1 MNATQE
7 QMNRAENVGTAT
19 PSPQS
24 PPDGGKDREML
35 APLFAPDAADG
46 FRTRWDAVQI
56 GFVDDPRRAVTE
68 ADRLVTEVV
77 KDLTATFSDEHA
89 RLEAQLNE
97 NADAGSAAST
107 EGLRVALRRYRSL
120 FQRLL
125 AL

>member
-7 QMNRAENVGTAT
+7 QMNRAGPATAA
-19 PSPQS
+19 
-24 PPDGGKDREML
+24 PDAQPTGDREDRETL
-35 APLFAPDAADG
+35 APLFAPDAAAD
-46 FRTRWDAVQI
+46 FRSRWDAVQI
-56 GFVDDPRRAVTE
+56 GFVDDPRRAVGD

-77 KDLTATFSDEHA
+77 KNLTASFADEHT
-89 RLEAQLNE
+89 RLSAQLNDD
-97 NADAGSAAST
+97 NADANSAVST